1 MAERKLGG
9 TARREKRFT
18 RIGEIPFT
26 SARKMMST
34 IEADHDDN
42 PVVITKGAPGVPLA
56 RCTQVRVG
64 SATVALDSAMRK
76 RILADV
82 ATLAD
87 ARARHPEREP
97 WREGG
102 AGCGNKRG
110 KVHAREY
117 PRSKQQ
123 LPTSA

>member
-18 RIGEIPFT
+18 RIGEIPFA

-34 IEADHDDN
+34 IEADHDHDDN
-42 PVVITKGAPGVPLA
+42 PVVITEGAPGVPLA

-76 RILADV
+76 RILANV

-87 ARARHPEREP
+87 TRASPPEHEP
-97 WREGG
+97 
-102 AGCGNKRG
+102 
-110 KVHAREY
+110 
-117 PRSKQQ
+117 
-123 LPTSA
+123 